1 MNILVTGA
9 TGFVGRH
16 LIPSLLPSN
25 NRIILLVRNISK
37 AKSLFGDKVEYLD
50 ANHLSEIKQ
59 YSPEVIIHLAA
70 YLTSQNDDEALDK
83 LLQSNIVFGAKLL
96 NVLKDCLSLRL
107 FINFGTFA
115 EYRYGP
121 MSINNAYLYSATKSA
136 FKQLLAYYADLSG
149 YKQISLIPYTI
160 YGGEDSQKKV
170 IDFLKDSLN
179 VKEPIKMS
187 SGEQILDFI
196 HIIDI
201 VSFLTYIIDNSNI
214 FIKESTNE
222 YHLGSGKGT
231 SLRDIAQM
239 LEKKYGKKC
248 NVVWGALPHRKRD
261 VMYAVAPIGKLI
273 SMGWKPQKKL
283 EDNL

>member
-16 LIPSLLPSN
+16 LIPSLLSSN
-25 NRIILLVRNISK
+25 NRIILLVRNNSK
-37 AKSLFGDKVEYLD
+37 AEILFGDKVEYLD
-50 ANHLSEIKQ
+50 TNQLSGINQ
-59 YSPEVIIHLAA
+59 CSPEIIIHLAA
-70 YLTSQNDDEALDK
+70 YLTSKNDDESLDK
-83 LLQSNIVFGAKLL
+83 LLQSNIFFGAKLL
-96 NVLKDCLSLRL
+96 NALKDCPSLRL

-170 IDFLKDSLN
+170 IDFIKDSFN
-179 VKEPIKMS
+179 AKESIKMS
-187 SGEQILDFI
+187 GGEQILDFI
-196 HIIDI
+196 HISDV
-201 VSFLTYIIDNSNI
+201 VSLLTYIIANLDK
-214 FIKESTNE
+214 FIKEPTCE
-222 YHLGSGKGT
+222 YHLGSGIGT
-231 SLRDIAQM
+231 SLRDVAQM
-239 LEKKYGKKC
+239 LEKKYEKKC
-248 NVVWGALPHRKRD
+248 NIVWGRLPYRERD

-273 SMGWKPQKKL
+273 SMGWKPRKNLK
-283 EDNL
+283 DNL